1 MRRRKRIDWDKEE
14 EQTARAR
21 IKGLRYTF
29 VSLLAAFG
37 VTGMLKIRHPQLDL
51 YPILSVMGALLA
63 GAALLILLTPEEI
76 GCGPYNRA
84 LCPCRGGM

>member
-1 MRRRKRIDWDKEE
+1 MRPRKRIDWDEE
-14 EQTARAR
+14 EAKTSKAR

-51 YPILSVMGALLA
+51 YPALSVMGALLA
-63 GAALLILLTPEEI
+63 GAVLLILLT
-76 GCGPYNRA
+76 RK
-84 LCPCRGGM
+84 R